1 MKIDI
6 FTKNIIFEDF
16 INNNIKNKFLDLHEA
31 NLVDGIW
38 FQNSKIYSFN
48 NSYIFVKNFKDNDK
62 NIIFKSNN
70 KSINFFKYKCNY
82 RGFKYN
88 LGLLELEVDKNNE
101 FISK

>member
-38 FQNSKIYSFN
+38 FQNSKIY
-48 NSYIFVKNFKDNDK
+48 
-62 NIIFKSNN
+62 
-70 KSINFFKYKCNY
+70 
-82 RGFKYN
+82 
-88 LGLLELEVDKNNE
+88 
-101 FISK
+101 